1 MAGKGEG
8 NGWRI
13 ARAGGYGNGMTF
25 SGRKPHNF
33 AAQTDDKSGGWHHL
47 VTTVEGGIRTD
58 MYVDGELVGS
68 DTSGYALQ
76 DRANAMQIGGNP
88 DAANRGW
95 NGNIDD
101 VAVWDRV
108 LTADEVSSIYN
119 GGDGASIGSL
129 TGGVVPEPSSIA
141 LLGLGGLALAFR
153 KRR

>member
-1 MAGKGEG
+1 
-8 NGWRI
+8 
-13 ARAGGYGNGMTF
+13 
-25 SGRKPHNF
+25 
-33 AAQTDDKSGGWHHL
+33 
-47 VTTVEGGIRTD
+47 

-68 DTSGYALQ
+68 DTSGYVLQ
-76 DRANAMQIGGNP
+76 NRNNAMQIGGNP
-88 DAANRGW
+88 DAGNRGW

-129 TGGVVPEPSSIA
+129 TSGVPEPSSIA
-141 LLGLGGLALAFR
+141 LLGLGGLVLAFR